1 MMPEHTAIL
10 SATIRFEPPLEE
22 APEEQLRRERGLSV
36 ILDDDRRARLDPDD
50 PRSPGFARVLAEL
63 SRQRMPVYLEVDPE
77 TQAVNRLLI
86 PHVAHVT
93 GVTVSG
99 GTLDVELDRSHARHS
114 LRQEDPGARELEQQI
129 RESHGTGSLVL
140 LVEDEAHRVIDVRAF
155 TPPPD
160 WPMPP
165 FPPPPPPEAPPE
177 RPGPWPLGQ
186 ITLLLDELWHLACP
200 LWWFDCVSQAKA
212 QEVFAAM
219 AATTCNPLTVPPPCI
234 PFLYPDDGCW
244 ARAHEMCR
252 LMINAGL
259 SPRKVWID
267 HSAGHWLHVS
277 TRNNPRCYVEWGWHV
292 APTLCVRG
300 PAYWQWQMMVIDPS
314 LFAAPVSLATW
325 KGVQGDP
332 GATLTHTGPEQ
343 FWHGGGTDPTY
354 SASNQIL
361 AQYRLALQNRS
372 NQLGPPPY
380 VNCP

>member
-1 MMPEHTAIL
+1 MMPEHNAIV
-10 SATIRFEPPLEE
+10 STTIRFEPPLEE
-22 APEEQLRRERGLSV
+22 APEEQLRGERGLSV
-36 ILDDDRRARLDPDD
+36 VLDGDRRARLDPDD

-77 TQAVNRLLI
+77 TEAVNRLLI
-86 PHVAHVT
+86 PQVAHVT
-93 GVTVSG
+93 GVTASG
-99 GTLDVELDRSHARHS
+99 GTLDVELDRSHTRHS

-129 RESHGTGSLVL
+129 RESHETGGLVL

-165 FPPPPPPEAPPE
+165 FPPSPPPEPPPL
-177 RPGPWPLGQ
+177 RPGPWPLRQ
-186 ITLLLDELWHLACP
+186 ITLLLDELWHLTCP
-200 LWWFDCVSQAKA
+200 WWCDCVSQAKV
-212 QEVFAAM
+212 QEAFAAM

-252 LMINAGL
+252 LMINMGL

-300 PAYWQWQMMVIDPS
+300 PTYWQWQTMVIDPS

-343 FWHGGGTDPTY
+343 FWPGGGTDPTY
-354 SASNQIL
+354 SASNYYL

-380 VNCP
+380 ANCP